1 MQQGTN
7 EWHEWRRKGVGASE
21 SAAILGLCPY
31 STAFDVFMDKTGRAE
46 AFEGNAATQR
56 GQDLEG
62 KARAMYELIS
72 MEDMPP
78 MCAVHPKYDFLRA
91 SLDGLR
97 ADGKKILEIKCPGA
111 ESHEKAKAGIV
122 PDHYMIQIQ
131 HQLAV
136 TGADSCDYFSYSYKD
151 GSHALVEVLP
161 NLETQAKIVL
171 AAEEFW
177 TKNVLA
183 DSAPPLTDRD
193 TKIIVNNPECEQ
205 LCLKIKELKLKDDKR
220 AIAKIELD
228 TLKAMAVALGGHPK
242 IKCGDVRIST
252 VNRNG
257 KFSFHK
263 LTINSEN
270 KEAP

>member
-1 MQQGTN
+1 MQQGTS
-7 EWHEWRRKGVGASE
+7 EWLQWRKEGIGASE
-21 SAAILGLCPY
+21 SAALLGMCPY

-78 MCAVHPKYDFLRA
+78 ACAVHPKYNFLRA
-91 SLDGLR
+91 SLDGRR

-111 ESHEKAKAGIV
+111 DSHEKAKAGIV

-131 HQLAV
+131 HQFAV

-151 GSHALVEVLP
+151 GSHALVVVLP

-183 DSAPPLTDRD
+183 DLAPQLTDRD
-193 TKIIVNNPECEQ
+193 TKVIVNNPECEQ
-205 LCLKIKELKLKDDKR
+205 LCLKIKAEK
-220 AIAKIELD
+220 D
-228 TLKAMAVALGGHPK
+228 TLKKPELDALKSSAIALGGHPK

-263 LTINSEN
+263 LTISPG
-270 KEAP
+270 KEES